1 MKLAIVAPCY
11 NEEAVLEMSARQF
24 ETLLTRMVGE
34 GQVADDSFVM
44 FVNDGSRDRTWEI
57 IKELYAEN
65 PRFKGLN
72 LGHNVGH
79 QNAIMAGMMTA
90 KEMADAVVTIDVDL
104 QDDIEAIPKMVEAF
118 KQGADV
124 VYGVRNQRDTD
135 TFFKRFTAQSFYKL
149 QRRMGIEA
157 IYNHADFRL
166 MSKRILNELEQY
178 DERNLYLRGII
189 PRIGMNASTVEYARA
204 ERTAGKS
211 KYPLGKMLA
220 LAMDGITSFSVKP
233 LYAIMYIGVAFLLI
247 ALGIGIYVIHA
258 LFSHTAV
265 AGWASLM
272 LSVWIVG
279 GFVLIALGAVGLY
292 VGKTYQEVKHRPR
305 YHIETILK

>member
-11 NEEAVLEMSARQF
+11 NEEAVLESSARKF
-24 ETLLTRMVGE
+24 EDLFVRMTAE
-34 GQVADDSFVM
+34 GLVDPDSFVL
-44 FVNDGSRDRTWEI
+44 FVNDGSTDSTWQI
-57 IKELYAEN
+57 ISRLHAEN
-65 PRFKGLN
+65 SLFKGLD
-72 LGHNVGH
+72 LAHNVGH

-90 KEMADAVVTIDVDL
+90 KDMADAVITIDVDL
-104 QDDIEAIPKMVEAF
+104 QDDINAIPKMVKAYNE
-118 KQGADV
+118 GADV

-149 QRRMGIEA
+149 QRKMGIEA

-166 MSKRILNELEQY
+166 MSRRMLDELARY

-189 PRIGMNASTVEYARA
+189 PQIGMPSATVEYARA
-204 ERTAGKS
+204 ERTAGES
-211 KYPLGKMLA
+211 KYPLKKMLG

-233 LYAIMYIGVAFLLI
+233 LYAILYVGILFLVIALAIGV
-247 ALGIGIYVIHA
+247 YVIHS
-258 LFSHTAV
+258 LFVHTAV

-272 LSVWIVG
+272 LSIWMVG
-279 GFVLIALGAVGLY
+279 GFILIALGAVGLY

-305 YHIETILK
+305 YHINRLIS

>member
-11 NEEAVLEMSARQF
+11 NEEAVLETSARKF
-24 ETLLTRMVGE
+24 EELLTRMIGR
-34 GQVADDSFVM
+34 QQIDDDSFVM
-44 FVNDGSRDRTWEI
+44 FVNDGSRDRTWPI
-57 IKELYAEN
+57 IRALHDAN

-72 LGHNVGH
+72 LAHNVGH

-90 KEMADAVVTIDVDL
+90 KELSDAVITIDVDL
-104 QDDIEAIPKMVEAF
+104 QDDIEAIPKMVEAYCE
-118 KQGADV
+118 GADV
-124 VYGVRNQRDTD
+124 VYGVRSSRETD
-135 TFFKRFTAQSFYKL
+135 TFFKRFTAQTFYKM

-166 MSKRILNELEQY
+166 MSRRILDELERY

-189 PRIGMNASTVEYARA
+189 PQIGMPSATVEYARS
-204 ERTAGKS
+204 ERMAGES
-211 KYPLGKMLA
+211 KYPLKKMFA
-220 LAMDGITSFSVKP
+220 LAIDGITSFSVKP
-233 LYAIMYIGVAFLLI
+233 LYAIMYVGVLFLLI
-247 ALGIGIYVIHA
+247 SLGIGIYVVHA

-272 LSVWIVG
+272 LSIWLVG
-279 GFVLIALGAVGLY
+279 GFILLAIGAVGLY

-305 YHIETILK
+305 YHIERTLL

>member
-1 MKLAIVAPCY
+1 MILAIVAPCY
-11 NEEAVLEMSARQF
+11 NEEAVLEMSAKRF
-24 ETLLTRMVGE
+24 EVLMTRMVDAGE
-34 GQVADDSFVM
+34 IDARSFVM
-44 FVNDGSRDRTWEI
+44 FVNDGSHDRTWSI
-57 IKELYAEN
+57 IQALHNSN

-90 KEMADAVVTIDVDL
+90 KDMADAVITIDVDL
-104 QDDIEAIPKMVEAF
+104 QDDIEAIPKMVKAYKE
-118 KQGADV
+118 GADV

-166 MSKRILNELEQY
+166 MSRRMLDELNQY
-178 DERNLYLRGII
+178 GERNLYLRGII
-189 PRIGMNASTVEYARA
+189 PQIGMNAATVEYARA
-204 ERTAGKS
+204 ERTAGES
-211 KYPLGKMLA
+211 KYPLGKMLGLA
-220 LAMDGITSFSVKP
+220 LDGITSFSVKP
-233 LYAIMYIGVAFLLI
+233 LYAIMYLGIAFLLI
-247 ALGIGIYVIHA
+247 ALGIGIYVVYS
-258 LFSHTAV
+258 LFARTAV

-272 LSVWIVG
+272 LSVWMVG
-279 GFVLIALGAVGLY
+279 GFILISLGAVGLY

-305 YHIETILK
+305 YHIESLLD